1 MLDTLGHMAS
11 RLVFRSKQQHKA
23 GLIELVVWT
32 VPNPV
37 PPSGHGFKYRL
48 VYVVDGERVVGYDNE
63 RGKGD
68 HKHLGGVEVPYRF
81 VDVETLVADFMAD
94 VETA

>member
-1 MLDTLGHMAS
+1 MAS
-11 RLVFRSKQQHKA
+11 QLVFRSKQQHKA

-37 PPSGHGFKYRL
+37 RPSEHRFKYRL
-48 VYVVDGERVVGYDNE
+48 VYVVNGERVVGCDNE

-81 VDVETLVADFMAD
+81 ADVETLVADFMAD

>member
-1 MLDTLGHMAS
+1 
-11 RLVFRSKQQHKA
+11 
-23 GLIELVVWT
+23 LIELVVWT

-68 HKHLGGVEVPYRF
+68 YKHLGGVEVPYRF